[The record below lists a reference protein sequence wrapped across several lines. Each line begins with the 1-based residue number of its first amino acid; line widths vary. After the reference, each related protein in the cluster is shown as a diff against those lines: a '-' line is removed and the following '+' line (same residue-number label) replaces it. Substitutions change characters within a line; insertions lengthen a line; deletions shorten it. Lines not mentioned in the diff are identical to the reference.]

1 MPLPLIP
8 IFMVVSNLLF
18 GTQVLN
24 EFTGGSI
31 SKWVK
36 TKLGIEFKDDEEELL
51 NREVELTGKKAKLQA
66 DVDVL
71 NLKMQDSMTRGLMG
85 RIDQR
90 WADEFGLSKEVQE
103 FNEMFS
109 MKELGLQ
116 EKKIDT
122 QAELTREEMGLN
134 RELGMGALSNERE
147 LGRLNAL
154 SQMQGP
160 NIYAQPMHLSD
171 YNPEFPLMS
180 SLLVG
185 GQGGGSSPFQG

>member
-1 MPLPLIP
+1 MPFPLLPV
-8 IFMVVSNLLF
+8 FMVATNLLF
-18 GTQVLN
+18 GAQIVN
-24 EFTGGSI
+24 EFTGGAI
-31 SKWVK
+31 SKKIKGW
-36 TKLGIEFKDDEEELL
+36 LGIEFTDEEAELL
-51 NREVELTGKKAKLQA
+51 KREVEQTGKKAKLQA

-71 NLKMQDSMTRGLMG
+71 NLKMQEQMNSGLLG
-85 RIDQR
+85 RIDDR
-90 WADEFGLSKEVQE
+90 WAAEFGLSKEAQQ
-103 FNEMFS
+103 FNELFS
-109 MKELGLQ
+109 MKQLGLE
-116 EKKIDT
+116 EKQIDT

-185 GQGGGSSPFQG
+185 GQGGGGSPFQG